1 MSQREILMGPDLV
14 PAYVAE
20 SAPEPT
26 RSEAEV
32 RPIGVP
38 DARLDLLYE
47 VSRKASSAP
56 KASKIIPEIVTTT
69 RQALK
74 AAASSLLLINEE
86 TQQLLFEFADGVSS
100 GTLQHVRLDMQSG
113 IAGWVARHGVP
124 LIVNDVASDP
134 RFFGDIDKATGFVTR
149 AVMCSPL
156 VAGGRVIG
164 VIEVLN
170 KLDGSDFDERD
181 LQTLTAVAATAAIAI
196 ENSRLH
202 QSIIDGYKGTIA
214 ALAAVIDAKDPCT
227 RGHSQRVVEYA
238 RMGGESLA
246 LSRDELEVLEYAAI
260 LHDIGKIAI
269 ADSILSKPGELTD
282 EEIQAFREHP
292 VIGANIIRD
301 IPFFNAVWTLV
312 RHHHERYDGLGYP
325 DGVEGEA
332 IPICA
337 RLLAVA
343 DTFDSITTD
352 RPYRAALG
360 RQHAIEEL
368 RRCSGTQFCPTAVDA
383 FVSAWST
390 QERTAGGL

>member
-1 MSQREILMGPDLV
+1 MMPDSV
-14 PAYVAE
+14 PACVE
-20 SAPEPT
+20 GSAPAAV
-26 RSEAEV
+26 RSNMDA
-32 RPIGVP
+32 RPVGVP

-47 VSRKASSAP
+47 VSRKASNAP
-56 KASKIIPEIVTTT
+56 KASTAIPEIVATT
-69 RQALK
+69 RQALN
-74 AAASSLLLINEE
+74 AAASSLLLIDDEA
-86 TQQLLFEFADGVSS
+86 QHLLFEFADGESG
-100 GTLQHVRLDMQSG
+100 GTLQHVKLDIKSG

-134 RFFGDIDKATGFVTR
+134 RFFGDVDKATGFVTH
-149 AVMCSPL
+149 AIMCSPL
-156 VAGGRVIG
+156 VARGRVIG

-202 QSIIDGYKGTIA
+202 QSTIAGYKGTIS

-238 RMGGESLA
+238 LMAGEA
-246 LSRDELEVLEYAAI
+246 LGLSQDELEVLEYAAI

-269 ADSILSKPGELTD
+269 ADSVLSKPGKLT
-282 EEIQAFREHP
+282 EAEARIFREHP
-292 VIGANIIRD
+292 VIGANIISD
-301 IPFFNAVWTLV
+301 IPFLSRARRLV
-312 RHHHERYDGLGYP
+312 LHHHERYDGTGYP
-325 DGVEGEA
+325 EGLA
-332 IPICA
+332 GQDIPLAA

-360 RQHAIEEL
+360 KQHAIDEL
-368 RRCSGTQFCPTAVDA
+368 QRCSATQFCPVAVDS
-383 FVSAWST
+383 FISAWST
-390 QERTAGGL
+390 RR